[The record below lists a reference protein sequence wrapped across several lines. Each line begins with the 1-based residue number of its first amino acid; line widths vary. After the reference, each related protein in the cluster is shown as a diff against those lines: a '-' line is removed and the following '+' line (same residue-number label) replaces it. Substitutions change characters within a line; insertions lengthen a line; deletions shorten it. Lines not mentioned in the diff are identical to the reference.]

1 MFRNVLATA
10 VATLLLLMNVI
21 PPSAPAAQ
29 NDCKL
34 HQGDHVVMYGSGD
47 DPDVLA
53 WDSRFRLR
61 EYHAASYDEA
71 EQLLPHASLES
82 PGTRAL
88 VVSCFAG
95 FVQSRMLIG
104 PQDAVGVMILNGPD
118 RGLGKWVLG
127 SDVRAEEAAKNHQ

>member
-1 MFRNVLATA
+1 VGRRFAALC
-10 VATLLLLMNVI
+10 LLLLV
-21 PPSAPAAQ
+21 APLHAGAAP

-34 HQGDHVVMYGSGD
+34 HLGQRVALYGSGD

-71 EQLLPHASLES
+71 EQLLPHASLEAS
-82 PGTRAL
+82 GTRAM
-88 VVSCFAG
+88 VVSCVAG

-104 PQDAVGVMILNGPD
+104 PQDAVGVIILNGPD
-118 RGLGKWVLG
+118 HGIGKWVLG
-127 SDVRAEEAAKNHQ
+127 SDVRMVGAPKNHR

>member
-1 MFRNVLATA
+1 MFRSVLAAA
-10 VATLLLLMNVI
+10 VIALVLLLNVS

-34 HQGDHVVMYGSGD
+34 HQGERVVLYGSGD

-82 PGTRAL
+82 SGTRAQ

-104 PQDAVGVMILNGPD
+104 PQDAVGVMISNGPD
-118 RGLGKWVLG
+118 RGIGKWVLG
-127 SDVRAEEAAKNHQ
+127 SDVRAAEAAKNHQ

>member
-1 MFRNVLATA
+1 VGRRLTA
-10 VATLLLLMNVI
+10 LLLALLAF
-21 PPSAPAAQ
+21 PSQARAVT

-34 HQGDHVVMYGSGD
+34 HQGQRIALYGSGD

-82 PGTRAL
+82 PGTRAM
-88 VVSCFAG
+88 VVSCVTG
-95 FVQSRMLIG
+95 FVLSPMLIG
-104 PQDAVGVMILNGPD
+104 PQDAVGIILLNGPD
-118 RGLGKWVLG
+118 KGIGKWVLG
-127 SDVRAEEAAKNHQ
+127 SDVRTVGTAKNP

>member
-1 MFRNVLATA
+1 MRKHVVALCIALAA
-10 VATLLLLMNVI
+10 VPLHAKAAT
-21 PPSAPAAQ
+21 
-29 NDCKL
+29 NDCKI
-34 HQGDHVVMYGSGD
+34 HQGQHVALYGSGD

-71 EQLLPHASLES
+71 EQLLPHASLEAS
-82 PGTRAL
+82 GTRAM

-95 FVQSRMLIG
+95 FVQSRLLIG
-104 PQDAVGVMILNGPD
+104 PQDAIGIILLNGPD

-127 SDVRAEEAAKNHQ
+127 SDVREVGASKNRRRR